1 MAELKTKKTEL
12 SVSDFIEAMENE
24 DRKAESKTLIKLMKK
39 ATRAEPKIWGSG
51 IIGFG
56 DLHYVYASGREGDWF
71 RCGFAARPTKLTLY
85 FMSGIDQQIK
95 IRERLGKHK
104 VGKGCVYIN
113 SLKEVDLKVL
123 EELIVASLASLSKW
137 EISRKEE
144 ISKRK
149 AEGRGK
155 K

>member
-1 MAELKTKKTEL
+1 MAELKTKKTEQ
-12 SVSDFIEAMENE
+12 SVAAYIEAMEDE
-24 DRKAESKTLIKLMKK
+24 TRKAESKTLIKLMRK
-39 ATRAEPKIWGSG
+39 ATKSEPKIWGQG

-71 RCGFAARPTKLTLY
+71 RCGFVARPTKLTLY
-85 FMSGIDQQIK
+85 FMSGIDEQIK

-113 SLKEVDLKVL
+113 NLKDVDLKVL
-123 EELIVASLASLSKW
+123 EELIEASLASLTKW
-137 EISRKEE
+137 ESGRKE
-144 ISKRK
+144 KV
-149 AEGRGK
+149 RGK